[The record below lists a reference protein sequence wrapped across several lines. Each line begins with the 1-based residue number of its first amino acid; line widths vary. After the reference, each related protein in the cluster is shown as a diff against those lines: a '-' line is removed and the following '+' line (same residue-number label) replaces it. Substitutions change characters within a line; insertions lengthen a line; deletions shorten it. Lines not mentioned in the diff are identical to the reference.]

1 MPREFKTILCPI
13 DFSSE
18 SSRALEYAL
27 RFAQQSG
34 GKLLLAHIVHVPSG
48 ELYEASGHVLTFEEA
63 RTRATARMRDIR
75 HQQLGDYAGCELLTD
90 IGDPAEQTVLLAR
103 QRDVDLIV
111 LSTHGHT
118 STDHILVGS
127 VAEAIIATA
136 PCPVFVVRRG
146 AE

>member
-1 MPREFKTILCPI
+1 MPREFKTTLCPT

-18 SSRALEYAL
+18 SFRALAYGL
-27 RFAQQSG
+27 RFAQQAG
-34 GKLLLAHIVHVPSG
+34 GKLLLLHVVHVPSG
-48 ELYEASGHVLTFEEA
+48 ELYEPSGHVLTFEEA
-63 RTRATARMRDIR
+63 RTRALARMLDIHRD
-75 HQQLGDYAGCELLTD
+75 QLGNYANCELLTEV
-90 IGDPAEQTVLLAR
+90 GDPAEQTALMAR

-118 STDHILVGS
+118 SMDHILVGS
-127 VAEAIIATA
+127 VAEAIVRTA

>member
-18 SSRALEYAL
+18 SSRALAYAL

-34 GKLLLAHIVHVPSG
+34 GKLLLVHVVHVPSG
-48 ELYEASGHVLTFEEA
+48 ELYEPSGHVLTFEEA
-63 RTRATARMRDIR
+63 RQRALTRMREIR
-75 HQQLGDYAGCELLTD
+75 HQQLGDYANSEIIAD
-90 IGDPAEQTVLLAR
+90 IGDPAEQAVIVAQ
-103 QRDVDLIV
+103 QRNVDLVV

-127 VAEAIIATA
+127 VAEAIIRTA
-136 PCPVFVVRRG
+136 PCPVFIVRRG